1 MTEQTWILDNCE
13 ATPVV
18 VPAGDPMTFQAKAM
32 FPDFHVFAWVVP
44 APATPTPATPTS
56 ATPVRQ
62 PSDPSEPPQQADV
75 ALALSESAGLPNDIL
90 QEISAEGLVPPGTN
104 LEIPVVTDVDEMI
117 GATTVTQDNTSMALE
132 NPIPLEKK
140 EKEGNSVSLENPVP
154 PVMIDLP
161 EVPQV
166 SGKLAVGDGSVSLVN
181 LVLTTKFGKAV
192 ASQQLR
198 SKELLNKQDLLNCKD
213 FLFSR
218 LLQVHIIIYD
228 NVLNHQLDI

>member
-44 APATPTPATPTS
+44 APATPTS

-62 PSDPSEPPQQADV
+62 PSDPSECPRQADV
-75 ALALSESAGLPNDIL
+75 ALPLSESAGLPNDIL

-117 GATTVTQDNTSMALE
+117 GATTVTQDNTSMASE

-140 EKEGNSVSLENPVP
+140 EKEGNSVSIENPVP

-166 SGKLAVGDGSVSLVN
+166 SGKLAVGHGSVSLVN

-218 LLQVHIIIYD
+218 LLQVHLFMITF
-228 NVLNHQLDI
+228 LTF

>member
-32 FPDFHVFAWVVP
+32 FPDFHVFAWAVP
-44 APATPTPATPTS
+44 APATPTPAT
-56 ATPVRQ
+56 Q
-62 PSDPSEPPQQADV
+62 PSDPSEPPPQQADV
-75 ALALSESAGLPNDIL
+75 AVALSESAGLPNDIL

-140 EKEGNSVSLENPVP
+140 EKEGNSVSIENPVP

-218 LLQVHIIIYD
+218 LLQVHIHIYD